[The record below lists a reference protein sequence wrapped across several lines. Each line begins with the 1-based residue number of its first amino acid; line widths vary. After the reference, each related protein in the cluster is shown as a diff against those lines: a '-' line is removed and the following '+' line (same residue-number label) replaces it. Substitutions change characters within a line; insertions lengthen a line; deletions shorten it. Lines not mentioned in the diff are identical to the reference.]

1 MVVDI
6 ETTGLDPDVDAV
18 VAAGIVTGDR
28 LIVLVSDNGDI
39 RDHIADIIHNGYYA
53 WNKDF
58 EESFLGVPGLEL
70 QIEPYEKKDLSLRW
84 GIPIPTDGSMVPSL
98 WEMGRRD
105 LVALRAAYDALIEAS
120 SLLRIVYLRNVEP
133 ELKSELGEINGRLS

>member
-1 MVVDI
+1 MV
-6 ETTGLDPDVDAV
+6 
-18 VAAGIVTGDR
+18 
-28 LIVLVSDNGDI
+28 SS
-39 RDHIADIIHNGYYA
+39 GYYA

-105 LVALRAAYDALIEAS
+105 LVAMRAAYDALIEAC
-120 SLLRIVYLRNVEP
+120 SLLRLLYLRKVEP
-133 ELKSELGEINGRLS
+133 TLKSELGGSGG